1 MQKLFGITTDTLATY
16 NGIFFAIA
24 IGILIV
30 LALRNPI
37 LAKMGIRNIPRRPA
51 QSLLIIIGLM
61 LSTVIIGASL
71 GIGDT
76 VYHSIRITALESV
89 GHIDETI
96 ESPLRRSSTARYFPE
111 GSIEKFEDIF
121 AGDDRVDGII
131 SRIRSSLPVM
141 IPATNK

>member
-1 MQKLFGITTDTLATY
+1 MQKLFGIATDTIATY
-16 NGIFFAIA
+16 NGIFFAIV

-30 LALRNPI
+30 LAFRNPI
-37 LAKMGIRNIPRRPA
+37 LARMGIRNIPRRPA

-76 VYHSIRITALESV
+76 VYHSIRIVALESV

-96 ESPLRRSSTARYFPE
+96 ESPLRRFSIARYFQE
-111 GSIEKFEDIF
+111 
-121 AGDDRVDGII
+121 
-131 SRIRSSLPVM
+131 
-141 IPATNK
+141 

>member
-1 MQKLFGITTDTLATY
+1 MQKLFGIATDTLATY

-76 VYHSIRITALESV
+76 
-89 GHIDETI
+89 
-96 ESPLRRSSTARYFPE
+96 
-111 GSIEKFEDIF
+111 
-121 AGDDRVDGII
+121 
-131 SRIRSSLPVM
+131 
-141 IPATNK
+141 